1 MDNTYATYV
10 QLYQEQEAFTP
21 TLMKCHHYA
30 SEAAVAVI
38 FLEKKIFPSD
48 YQC

>member
-1 MDNTYATYV
+1 MDNTYVTYV

-21 TLMKCHHYA
+21 TLMKYYA

-38 FLEKKIFPSD
+38 SLEKKIFPSD